1 MDKNKKSL
9 KFVKIVCW
17 MIIIAFI
24 VIAVIQFT
32 KAIIP
37 NINSKNQTYTEINS
51 FETLRD
57 INEVY
62 PVNIEL
68 PLIMSETSCKF
79 DITDN
84 DKLYIVGNGAEYRV
98 KPINMEDNSLLD
110 RYYTDFLDYD
120 YIKIYKDSSNNYII
134 TLEGETNEVIYIES
148 ATDYEYRLKSLSE
161 HSISDLLNAIS
172 KNTNSFEIVEEYQLK
187 FGICFVNKVFD
198 TYGFEMQIP
207 VNATFA
213 LDDVV
218 TIIFNNKILLIVGK
232 IQPLGEDRFWAEE
245 VKQDIVIR
253 YMKESEDDLIKFII
267 DSIVEVKAY

>member
-17 MIIIAFI
+17 MIIL
-24 VIAVIQFT
+24 AVIVMAAMQFV
-32 KAIIP
+32 KVIIP
-37 NINSKNQTYTEINS
+37 NINSKNQTYTEIS
-51 FETLRD
+51 SYETLRD

-120 YIKIYKDSSNNYII
+120 YIKIYKDSSDNYII

-148 ATDYEYRLKSLSE
+148 VTDYEYRLKSLSE

-172 KNTNSFEIVEEYQLK
+172 KNINNFEIVEEYQLK

-198 TYGFEMQIP
+198 TYGFEMHIP